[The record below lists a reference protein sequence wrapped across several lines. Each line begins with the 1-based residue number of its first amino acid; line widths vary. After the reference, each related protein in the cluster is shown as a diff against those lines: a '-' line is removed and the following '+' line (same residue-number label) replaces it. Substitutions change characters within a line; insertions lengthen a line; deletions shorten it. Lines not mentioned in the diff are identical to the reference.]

1 MADNKP
7 NPKAVNWYDE
17 LDKADIDAAFE
28 EATVDCYGEGEQASG
43 LFCALYDELICP
55 WQAKVLG
62 EVVTVVDVEQAA
74 NDPYGIDV
82 VIDRNGALHRIEARS
97 VEPLKP
103 LPDGH
108 LILAAYLRWKR
119 NL

>member
-1 MADNKP
+1 MASSKRDTKA
-7 NPKAVNWYDE
+7 PKWYEE
-17 LDKADIDAAFE
+17 LNQADIDAAYE
-28 EATVDCYGEGEQASG
+28 QATTDCYGEDEQATG

-55 WQAKVLG
+55 WQAKVTG
-62 EVVTVVDVEQAA
+62 EIVTVVDVEQAV
-74 NDPYGIDV
+74 DDRYGIDM
-82 VIDRNGALHRIEARS
+82 VIERNGKTYRIEARS

-108 LILAAYLRWKR
+108 LFLAAYLQWKR